1 MKISQRK
8 LQRRLYLPVFSLM
21 ISVFVCISMMFGG
34 SFTLQAKSTS
44 EPSSSESLDIYI
56 PVEVEPWKADEENQ
70 AIEQQQEEEIDQR
83 NAVTQFELK
92 PIEGAPMPC
101 SNTLTIDGC
110 GKAEFGPIPASE
122 PVDWSYELTEKLISG
137 KDVELVDER
146 IMIIRVETFWDD
158 DGTLFS
164 SITATDAMADPT
176 RRGDPDHPDQSES
189 GKEETVFHIR
199 LESEPSPQNDSSQ
212 NHDDSQSSQSSK
224 SSSQN
229 QASTHNTDWTKA
241 GARKTSQQTIVNG
254 NQKQTSNKNPSGSKS
269 INTADP
275 THARFY
281 AIAAVLAAIV
291 LFISCILQMTAGR
304 KDKDR
309 KDHGQ

>member
-1 MKISQRK
+1 MHLDDAWRIF
-8 LQRRLYLPVFSLM
+8 P
-21 ISVFVCISMMFGG
+21 
-34 SFTLQAKSTS
+34 LQAKST
-44 EPSSSESLDIYI
+44 SESLDIYI
-56 PVEVEPWKADEENQ
+56 PVEVEPWRADEENQ

-146 IMIIRVETFWDD
+146 IMIIRVGTFWDD

-176 RRGDPDHPDQSES
+176 RQGDPDHPDQSES

-199 LESEPSPQNDSSQ
+199 LESEPSP
-212 NHDDSQSSQSSK
+212 K
-224 SSSQN
+224 MIR
-229 QASTHNTDWTKA
+229 ARIMTIPKA
-241 GARKTSQQTIVNG
+241 RKAANPHRKTSPPLTIPTGPKLVHG
-254 NQKQTSNKNPSGSKS
+254 KQVSRPS
-269 INTADP
+269 
-275 THARFY
+275 
-281 AIAAVLAAIV
+281 
-291 LFISCILQMTAGR
+291 
-304 KDKDR
+304 
-309 KDHGQ
+309 

>member
-8 LQRRLYLPVFSLM
+8 LKRRLYLPVFSLM
-21 ISVFVCISMMFGG
+21 ISVFMCISMMLGG
-34 SFTLQAKSTS
+34 SFTLQAKST
-44 EPSSSESLDIYI
+44 SESLDIYI

-101 SNTLTIDGC
+101 SNTLTIGGC

-176 RRGDPDHPDQSES
+176 RQGDPDHPDQSES

-199 LESEPSPQNDSSQ
+199 LESEPSPQNDPSQ
-212 NHDDSQSSQSSK
+212 NHDDSQSSQ
-224 SSSQN
+224 
-229 QASTHNTDWTKA
+229 
-241 GARKTSQQTIVNG
+241 
-254 NQKQTSNKNPSGSKS
+254 NKNPSGSKS

-281 AIAAVLAAIV
+281 AMAAVLAVIV
-291 LFISCILQMTAGR
+291 LFISCTLQMTAGR